1 MENDGNFT
9 LDLGE
14 FVVVPQTESELTFWL
29 RFQEEK
35 WEPEIL
41 RVIKLL
47 ANSATTFVDIGAWIG
62 PTTLMAS
69 ALGAR
74 VIAFEPDPL
83 ALESFR
89 ANLQANP
96 LLEPLIDLRSVAL
109 SSKDGEA
116 SLGTTS
122 LGGSGSSLVL
132 TPTDSDHVRVATRSP
147 TQELKGIAG
156 PVILKIDIEG
166 GEYELLPILLQ
177 IKTLNVSDLILSVH
191 SYRHVLQAH
200 GSVTRIGF
208 SEKGILTRFLRQTLS
223 SLRLFGPK
231 LSIIR
236 VTGEFRYRYY
246 SSQGSDIWVKSSKLR
261 LFFKLLRN
269 ENPEIYFTNIA
280 RVLNGTITK

>member
-1 MENDGNFT
+1 MKSDESYT

-14 FVVVPQTESELTFWL
+14 FVVVPKTESELAFWL
-29 RFQEEK
+29 RFQEQK

-41 RVIKLL
+41 RLIKLL
-47 ANSATTFVDIGAWIG
+47 TNSATTFVDVGAWIG
-62 PTTLMAS
+62 PTTLIAS

-74 VIAFEPDPL
+74 VIAFEPDPQ
-83 ALESFR
+83 ALVSLR

-96 LLEPLIDLRSVAL
+96 HLQPLIDLRSVAL

-132 TPTDSDHVRVATRSP
+132 TPTDSDHVQVATSSP
-147 TQELKGIAG
+147 TVELGGIDG
-156 PVILKIDIEG
+156 PVILKVDIEG
-166 GEYELLPILLQ
+166 GEYELLPKLLS

-208 SEKGILTRFLRQTLS
+208 SEKGVLTRLLRQTLA
-223 SLRLFGPK
+223 SLSLFGPK
-231 LSIIR
+231 LSIMR
-236 VTGEFRYRYY
+236 ATGGFDYRYY
-246 SSQGSDIWVKSSKLR
+246 SLQGSDVWVKSSKLR

-269 ENPEIYFTNIA
+269 ENPEVYFTNKYRI
-280 RVLNGTITK
+280 LNADTT